1 MTESARGLGAIPSTS
16 AKVHT
21 GNDVSEAVCSQDEL
35 GAISVICTNEANK
48 CTIDVAGGEEDLL
61 ILLGRVNPSDKQPA
75 KRFTSKNNWQIETIV
90 RPCPNQFI
98 HQEKEMNMPLEQR
111 F

>member
-1 MTESARGLGAIPSTS
+1 MTESTRGLGAIPSTS
-16 AKVHT
+16 AKVHA
-21 GNDVSEAVCSQDEL
+21 GNDASEASCSQDES

-48 CTIDVAGGEEDLL
+48 CTSDVAGGEQDLL

-75 KRFTSKNNWQIETIV
+75 KRFTSKNNWQIEFGRVLI
-90 RPCPNQFI
+90 NLSHL
-98 HQEKEMNMPLEQR
+98 HQEKEIHVPLEQP